1 MSVASSGSVDELRS
15 ELLNL
20 ESQLLV
26 VIESVKKLN
35 KRLKQLEAFAGQA
48 GFEPD
53 SESTL
58 TGNFDDNHDSCA
70 IC

>member
-20 ESQLLV
+20 ESQVLV
-26 VIESVKKLN
+26 VIESIKKLN
-35 KRLKQLEAFAGQA
+35 KRLKQLETFATQA

-58 TGNFDDNHDSCA
+58 SGNFDDDHDSCV